1 MNFRRPR
8 ILIAQPIE
16 AGALDAFQAWAEI
29 ELGPFDRAELLRRLP
44 DCEAAV
50 LMISNR
56 LGPDELA
63 ALAGSRLQIVAN
75 HAVGFDNLDLAA
87 AHQAGIWVS
96 NTPEV
101 LTAATAELAWALL
114 LALARRVVE
123 GDQLVRSGAW
133 TGWEPTQLLGRSV
146 SGRNLGIVGAGRIGQ
161 AMAEMGKGF
170 GVKLLYHSRRPKP
183 DFEARTGAAWRP
195 LDSLFAE
202 AELISLHLPGG
213 EATHHLIDAELLAS
227 VPPGALL
234 VNTGRGPTIDEAA
247 LTQALQSGPLAGA
260 ALDVYEFE
268 PKVSEALRAL
278 PNVVLAPHIGSA
290 TVATR
295 RAMGLRCLANIQ
307 QALAGQKP
315 QDALF

>member
-1 MNFRRPR
+1 MNAQRPR

-16 AGALDAFQAWAEI
+16 AGALEAFQAWAEI
-29 ELGPFDRAELLRRLP
+29 ELGPFDRSELLERLP
-44 DCEAAV
+44 NCDAAV

-56 LGPDELA
+56 LGPAEFATLT
-63 ALAGSRLQIVAN
+63 GSRLKILAN

-87 AHQAGIWVS
+87 ARAAGIRVS
-96 NTPEV
+96 NTPDV

-133 TGWEPTQLLGRSV
+133 TGWEPTQLLGQSV
-146 SGRNLGIVGAGRIGQ
+146 YGRTLGIVGAGRIGQ

-170 GVKLLYHSRRPKP
+170 GVRLLYHSRQPKP
-183 DFEARTGAAWRP
+183 DFEARTGAVWRP
-195 LDSLFAE
+195 LDALFAE
-202 AELISLHLPGG
+202 SELLSLHLPGG
-213 EATHHLIDAELLAS
+213 ESTHHLIDAKLLAS
-227 VPPGALL
+227 VQPGTLL
-234 VNTGRGPTIDEAA
+234 VNTGRGPTIDESA
-247 LTQALQSGPLAGA
+247 LTRTLQTGPLAGA

-295 RAMGLRCLANIQ
+295 RAMGLRCLQNIQ
-307 QALAGQKP
+307 QALAGQQP
-315 QDALF
+315 QDALI